1 MLHPDALHPYT
12 PFFPP
17 GPVETK
23 ATRNRMNNPYG
34 EEPPKKPDWLM
45 IFMGILFVLT
55 LLLLWIV
62 DIPRLLN

>member
-1 MLHPDALHPYT
+1 MSFTTVLHPYT

-17 GPVETK
+17 GPAETK
-23 ATRNRMNNPYG
+23 AYRNRNNPFNRD
-34 EEPPKKPDWLM
+34 EPPQKPDWLM

-55 LLLLWIV
+55 LFLLWIV